1 MISAADSK
9 VKVLLI
15 PTDEEL
21 MIAMDTAEIVS
32 RIEFRGRIS
41 YPNKEAYVAVNGT
54 RYKLTPKTALRFK
67 YCTNPKEYAEAVEY
81 FAYLVLVKQTIPN
94 DTSFAYSLF
103 AIVSTIS

>member
-1 MISAADSK
+1 
-9 VKVLLI
+9 
-15 PTDEEL
+15 
-21 MIAMDTAEIVS
+21 MDCTEQND

-67 YCTNPKEYAEAVEY
+67 YYTNPKEYAEAVEY

-94 DTSFAYSLF
+94 DGWFEP
-103 AIVSTIS
+103 

>member
-1 MISAADSK
+1 MGCTEQNNS
-9 VKVLLI
+9 
-15 PTDEEL
+15 
-21 MIAMDTAEIVS
+21 
-32 RIEFRGRIS
+32 IEFRGSIS

-94 DTSFAYSLF
+94 DGWFEP
-103 AIVSTIS
+103 